1 MSLLNFQHL
10 NQQIKDKL
18 FEIAYKVHCFGKSG
32 DVDISRYAEAYFLQI
47 FNILFEKKKWKFKKA
62 IKINQETFDLYDEAN
77 KVCIQI
83 TSNNRSDKKAGTI
96 KSFENNQ
103 LAEGYETLIILFISD
118 TKPKS
123 TAKVKGFIYEDYSIT
138 DFVALIESNCNQKQ
152 LLEIREILM
161 AKLDGS
167 KLKTTTKPAK
177 VDNVSE
183 REFLRRKKIEKELKT
198 ELVIPDY
205 WKKIDQELLSK
216 QPWRKF
222 KDSRFIMRSISDET
236 YPNGG
241 EDADWCR
248 TFMWDFYERGILI
261 DQGACIH
268 YYAAIHE
275 NGSWYILDY
284 DERDKPLP
292 DGYVKSQIVILAKLP
307 YKNIIYWEDGD
318 EYYNDYHLFCK
329 YEGIQNSPF
338 DEVIYLRENRL
349 GYFWDELDPKK
360 KIER

>member
-18 FEIAYKVHCFGKSG
+18 FEIAYKVHCFGKTG
-32 DVDISRYAEAYFLQI
+32 DVDISRYAEAYFLRI
-47 FNILFEKKKWKFKKA
+47 FNILFEAKGWKFKKA
-62 IKINQETFDLYDEAN
+62 VKINQETFDLYNVAN
-77 KVCIQI
+77 KVCIQV
-83 TSNNRSDKKAGTI
+83 TSNNRSSKKANTI
-96 KSFENNQ
+96 KSFEQNQ
-103 LAEGYETLIILFISD
+103 LIEGYETLIIFFISD
-118 TKPKS
+118 RKPK
-123 TAKVKGFIYEDYSIT
+123 TVKKAYQFTYEDYSVT
-138 DFVALIESNCNQKQ
+138 DLVGLIEAGCGQKQ
-152 LLEIREILM
+152 LLEIREILFE
-161 AKLDGS
+161 KLDVS
-167 KLKTTTKPAK
+167 KFSAPSKSVKNG
-177 VDNVSE
+177 NVSQ
-183 REFLRRKKIEKELKT
+183 REFLRRKKIEKELKE

-205 WKKIDQELLSK
+205 WKKMDQELLAK

-222 KDSRFIMRSISDET
+222 KDSRFILRSISDET

-241 EDADWCR
+241 EDADWSR

-261 DQGACIH
+261 DQGACVH

-275 NGSWYILDY
+275 DGKWYILDY
-284 DERDKPLP
+284 DERDQPLP
-292 DGYVKSQIVILAKLP
+292 AGYQKSQIVILAKLP
-307 YKNIIYWEDGD
+307 WKNIVHWEDGD

-329 YEGIQNSPF
+329 YEGIQNSPY